1 MDETKIFQ
9 ISLDNKPYKTKKFK
23 LKETLKNVRKLLNL
37 NEYYEC
43 VDGNG
48 FIVDI
53 DDEDNYILENLIED
67 KTKSKF
73 SLNYKKY
80 TIKVIVLINNKEEIK
95 IECSLK
101 DNLSNIR
108 KILKEE
114 IKETFNF
121 IDKDKFCI
129 DESEETEFT
138 VKDII
143 YNGKLLIK
151 LNKTKKKLKSQSQ
164 IKSFSKSNEKN
175 SNNSIDLNNSNNS
188 NNSFDLN
195 NSNNSNDSNNETY
208 YIIFCDNK
216 NLGKHKFSN
225 STTLE
230 EIRKKLDSLIPE
242 NSFFFDG
249 NEKIAKNSEKYI
261 NVNKIIDET
270 NIIFLQSDIKKE
282 ENNNSNN
289 KIIEDKLIEKKKDLP
304 QKEIPKEKKRYK
316 IIINGKLY
324 FRRFF
329 PNEKIDVIRDEL
341 GNLMST
347 NARFYYQDAEIDID
361 DETTT
366 TIEEIIKNDKP
377 EIIIKD
383 LNLEKNLDEISVST
397 KANDKS
403 SFLSDSFKEI
413 PLEKTE
419 KLLEK
424 NKNEPIS
431 GSTQINTIGNKKI
444 FLYPQKPFTN
454 EEESKY
460 ISMMVVGQTGS
471 GKTTLLNGFI
481 NYYMG
486 INFNDDFRYMLIK
499 EEERV
504 DQSHSQTSDVNI
516 YNISSYNNHPPIKI
530 IDTPGFGD
538 TRGLKYDNSITE
550 KISKKFNKEVDVL
563 NAICF
568 VVQSGN
574 ARLTENQRYVFT
586 SIMKLFGKDI
596 AENFIAMLTFSDGGE
611 PQVLDS
617 LKSKNSGFDI
627 VIPKIQGQWYLKF
640 NNSAIYSEDDN
651 DFNLI
656 FWKLSMDNYQ
666 QFMTKL
672 VSLPQKSLRLS
683 KDVLKLRKELEII
696 IENLS
701 KELNVGLTR
710 MESLRIILNKVKIEN
725 KNSNFND
732 FEIEVDDSNIE
743 KIPLKPGQYT
753 TLCHQCN
760 YTCHET
766 CYIKDNEQKMHCAAM
781 SNGYCRQCPKKCKW
795 QVHKNAGYIL
805 QYFTHKKK
813 VTFEEMKKQYCK
825 GKKNINELEEIKKG
839 LVRDFMKSAK
849 NCFEL
854 QEKVKET
861 IDELKNISLNQVSFE
876 TSESFIENFIISEKN
891 QRKEGWQSRV
901 RGYEEL
907 LKKHRL
913 LRRIYENENITTDF
927 EEFKRK
933 TIDSFVIDKFDDE
946 ELDKIMEDKNSKCIL
961 F

>member
-1 MDETKIFQ
+1 MDEIKIFQ
-9 ISLDNKPYKTKKFK
+9 ISLDNEPYKVKKFQ
-23 LKETLKNVRKLLNL
+23 LKETLKNVRKILNI

-48 FIVDI
+48 FSVDI
-53 DDEDNYILENLIED
+53 DDEENFTLENLIED
-67 KTKSKF
+67 KTKSIF
-73 SLNYKKY
+73 SLNYKKC
-80 TIKVIVLINNKEEIK
+80 TNKVIILINNKEEIQ
-95 IECSLK
+95 IECLLK

-108 KILKEE
+108 KILNEE
-114 IKETFNF
+114 IKENFNF
-121 IDKDKFCI
+121 IFNNFLI
-129 DESEETEFT
+129 DESEEIEFK

-143 YNGKLLIK
+143 HNNKLLIK
-151 LNKTKKKLKSQSQ
+151 LNKTKKKLISKSP

-175 SNNSIDLNNSNNS
+175 SNNSYDLNNSNI
-188 NNSFDLN
+188 
-195 NSNNSNDSNNETY
+195 SNNSNDSNNETY

-216 NLGKHKFSN
+216 NIGKHKFSN
-225 STTLE
+225 SITLE

-242 NSFFFDG
+242 NSFFFHG
-249 NEKIAKNSEKYI
+249 KEKIDKNSEKYI
-261 NVNKIIDET
+261 NVNKITHE
-270 NIIFLQSDIKKE
+270 NNIFLQSDIKKE

-289 KIIEDKLIEKKKDLP
+289 KIIEDKLIEEKKDLP

-324 FRRFF
+324 FRRFC

-377 EIIIKD
+377 EIIIKE
-383 LNLEKNLDEISVST
+383 LNLEKNLDEISLST

-403 SFLSDSFKEI
+403 SFLSDSFKELPI
-413 PLEKTE
+413 EKSE
-419 KLLEK
+419 QLLEK

-431 GSTQINTIGNKKI
+431 GSIQIKTIGNKKI
-444 FLYPQKPFTN
+444 YLYPQKSFTN

-504 DQSHSQTSDVNI
+504 DESHSQTSDVNI

-538 TRGLKYDNSITE
+538 TRGLKYDNLITE

-627 VIPKIQGQWYLKF
+627 VIPKIQGKWYLKF

-656 FWKLSMDNYQ
+656 FWNLSMDNYQ

-701 KELNVGLTR
+701 KELNVGLTQ

-732 FEIEVDDSNIE
+732 FEIEVDESNIE

-760 YTCHET
+760 YTCHEI
-766 CYIKDNEQKMHCAAM
+766 CYIKDDDRKIHCAAM

-805 QYFTHKKK
+805 QYYTHKKK
-813 VTFEEMKKQYCK
+813 VTLEEMKKKYCK
-825 GKKNINELEEIKKG
+825 GKKNINELEVIKKG

-854 QEKVKET
+854 QEKVKAT
-861 IDELKNISLNQVSFE
+861 IDELKSISLNQVSFE

-907 LKKHRL
+907 LKRHKL

-933 TIDSFVIDKFDDE
+933 TIDSFVIDKFNDE
-946 ELDKIMEDKNSKCIL
+946 ELDKIMEDNNSKCIL